1 MERSA
6 PYQPTADDQPMKP
19 YGFIT
24 DAEWLSDRLARA
36 QSRAAKLE
44 ATLAGSP
51 EHSLRRSEAE
61 RRLRFAL
68 EEIEAYEESL
78 RELA

>member
-6 PYQPTADDQPMKP
+6 PYEPTVDDQLTKP

-36 QSRAAKLE
+36 RGRAAKLE
-44 ATLAGSP
+44 VALAGSP
-51 EHSLRRSEAE
+51 EHSDRRLEAE